1 VLRQCPQ
8 CNATWTISD
17 DDKSWTTEKNFCEVC
32 RCELLPPASSVR
44 EQGQEQPQQ
53 QQPAPASSVHKEV
66 QEQPRQQQP
75 SLASSSHKEVQ
86 PQLQQEQQPQVAVA
100 QQQQHVQQQPQ
111 QHVQQPASAFR
122 VHQEVQQPQQEQQ
135 QQEQQPQQQWQE
147 LATGRMEDVIVRVQT
162 MEAVQKVVLGAP
174 AALNI
179 WEVELQRQL
188 DLAVQGL
195 PLPSIIVGRPPA
207 EQGAW
212 MAFLWDLST
221 SSGKTKCFFY
231 ELECPGMLFCCSGG
245 VVR

>member
-1 VLRQCPQ
+1 
-8 CNATWTISD
+8 
-17 DDKSWTTEKNFCEVC
+17 
-32 RCELLPPASSVR
+32 
-44 EQGQEQPQQ
+44 
-53 QQPAPASSVHKEV
+53 
-66 QEQPRQQQP
+66 
-75 SLASSSHKEVQ
+75 
-86 PQLQQEQQPQVAVA
+86 VAQ

-162 MEAVQKVVLGAP
+162 VEAVQKVVLGAP

-188 DLAVQGL
+188 DLAAQGL
-195 PLPSIIVGRPPA
+195 PLPSIIVGRSPA

-212 MAFLWDLST
+212 MAFLWDLQT